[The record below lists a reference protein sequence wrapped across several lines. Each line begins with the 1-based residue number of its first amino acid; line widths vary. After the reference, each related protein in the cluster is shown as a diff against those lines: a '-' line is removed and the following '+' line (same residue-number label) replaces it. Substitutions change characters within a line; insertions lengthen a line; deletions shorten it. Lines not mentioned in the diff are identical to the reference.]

1 MRIFNQFNHY
11 NLSFSQQSALARLEE
26 YLLGSIS
33 VFILKGYAGT
43 GKTTILKGLVSYLNE
58 IGREC
63 VLMAP
68 TGRAANVLKNKTG
81 FSAQTIHRTIY
92 SFEDVVEM
100 EEDGSFYYRY
110 KIRESY
116 NPVNKIYIVDE
127 ASMVSDVKSQGEF
140 FRFGSGCLL
149 TDLIEYSRVQNPS
162 VNAKLI
168 FVGDPCQLPPVSDNA
183 SRTLDATYLKD
194 KFQLA
199 SEEVELKEVFR
210 QQEASGVMEAAT
222 RIRKSITAGVF
233 IDFNLRSNDR
243 DVLGLGYG
251 NLMETWEKE
260 PGSKIIIASKNRTC
274 QAINRQIRHRIHG
287 QADLPIQNGDCVI
300 ISGNN
305 SLKNVFNGEFAVVNE
320 AGVSTI
326 SRSVPLKGK
335 PLVTLTWRDVELIS
349 MDSQGSSNV
358 IRGKLLEN
366 YLQGG
371 SQLKPDEF
379 QALYVD
385 FINRHPQVKPKSSEF
400 AQMLKND
407 EYFNCLI
414 LKYGYAVTC
423 HKAQGGEWDT
433 VFTIW
438 DHDVTADFN
447 CFTDKQRRAGK
458 TNEQFYRWAYTAVT
472 RASGKLYALNPPT
485 FTPYSNMT
493 FVDPVALK
501 TLQDMAGV
509 KAMAKEVVLDEKLQ
523 KQLAE
528 LKLTDQ
534 PSLVQDHFF
543 RVMIAAE
550 ERDIELT
557 KWDRIGYEIR
567 YTFRRGN
574 EQAVFK
580 SFINGKGEFR
590 NPFLPIPAQSPNS
603 LFNETLQAILL
614 HLPELK
620 ISRAAEPSV
629 QKNLEFQDEWE
640 ESFPFTRTLFN
651 DIVYLLEGTGITVDA
666 LEHLQFAERY
676 TFMRGTETAVLD
688 FEYKK
693 EGLFGRILPIPG
705 RTNSAELI
713 NSLRTILGKLYS
725 EDNAN

>member
-1 MRIFNQFNHY
+1 MSIVNHF
-11 NLSFSQQSALARLEE
+11 LHLDIGSDQERTLRMLEN
-26 YLLGSIS
+26 YLNGSSSI
-33 VFILKGYAGT
+33 FILKGYAGT

-92 SFEDVVEM
+92 SFEDVVE
-100 EEDGSFYYRY
+100 EEDGDSFYYHF
-110 KIRESY
+110 KIRESF
-116 NPVNKIYIVDE
+116 NPVNKVYIVDE
-127 ASMVSDVKSQGEF
+127 ASMVSDLPAQSEF

-149 TDLIEYSRVQNPS
+149 TDLIEYSRVQNPA

-168 FVGDPCQLPPVSDNA
+168 FVGDPCQLPPVTDNFSKA
-183 SRTLDATYLKD
+183 LDTTYLKD
-194 KFQLA
+194 KFRLT

-210 QQEASGVMEAAT
+210 QRGESGLMEAAT
-222 RIRKSITAGVF
+222 RFRKSITAGVF
-233 IDFNLRSNDR
+233 NDFNLRSNDR
-243 DVLGLGYG
+243 DVLGLEYG
-251 NLMETWEKE
+251 NLMETWEKG

-287 QADLPIQNGDCVI
+287 QADLPIQKGDCVI

-335 PLVTLTWRDVELIS
+335 PLVTLTWRDVELVTW
-349 MDSQGSSNV
+349 DGQGGSNV

-366 YLQGG
+366 YLQGR

-385 FINRHPQVKPKSSEF
+385 FINRHLQLKPKSSEF

-472 RASGKLYALNPPT
+472 RASGKLYALNPPA
-485 FTPYSNMT
+485 FTPNSNMT

-501 TLQDMAGV
+501 TLQDMSGV
-509 KAMAKEVVLDEKLQ
+509 KAMAKEVVLDERLQ
-523 KQLAE
+523 RRLAE

-590 NPFLPIPAQSPNS
+590 NPFLPIPTQSPNS
-603 LFNETLQAILL
+603 LFNETIQAILL
-614 HLPELK
+614 HLPELR

-676 TFMRGTETAVLD
+676 TFKRGPETAVLD

-693 EGLFGRILPIPG
+693 EGQFGRILPIPG

-713 NSLRTILGKLYS
+713 NSLRTILRKLYS